1 MLLQDF
7 VNKYLNKNSEGIRGK
22 IDKLS
27 RFWLSRGWGGGGG
40 GGLGESVKKGKFATK
55 IFFR

>member
-1 MLLQDF
+1 MENLQKAF
-7 VNKYLNKNSEGIRGK
+7 VTLG
-22 IDKLS
+22 
-27 RFWLSRGWGGGGG
+27 RFWPLRG